1 LLAQR
6 DLHSRRWRFRLIPIT
21 SIGPVLFIVIAIG
34 GFAFGED
41 AARGAIASQL
51 SELTGRANADLVQTA
66 VQSAAGKSSG
76 ILASVLGATTLLITA
91 SLISADA
98 PSEAPTCGGWSPIRS
113 RTPPP
118 PV

>member
-1 LLAQR
+1 M
-6 DLHSRRWRFRLIPIT
+6 
-21 SIGPVLFIVIAIG
+21 LFIVIAIG

-113 RTPPP
+113 RTSRP